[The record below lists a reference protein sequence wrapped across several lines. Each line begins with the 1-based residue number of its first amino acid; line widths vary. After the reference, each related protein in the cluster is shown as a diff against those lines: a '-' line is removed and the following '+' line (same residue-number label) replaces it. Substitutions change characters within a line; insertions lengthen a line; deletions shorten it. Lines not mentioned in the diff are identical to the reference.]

1 MTNSQHTFLAQRK
14 RFEADMVARYDID
27 AATYAAVSMLLAPLA
42 VAVSLDKG
50 DYLQRAGSLARHVYW
65 ITAGIV
71 CCGVHT
77 PSGDDITAAFFT
89 EGHSATPYH
98 DLLQGASGLPALH
111 SLTAETAVQA
121 FRLDWDK
128 IVTLRS
134 SHSVLDAYHLKVM
147 EYMLK
152 QQSRRS
158 HAQYGAAAQTRL
170 ASFLRDYPGLERRIS
185 QKTLS
190 SYLEITPQYLSQLL
204 NRDKRKGGL
213 MQDSAAHGQADGMTH
228 VGAPARP
235 H

>member
-1 MTNSQHTFLAQRK
+1 MTNSQQAFLAQRK

-27 AATYAAVSMLLAPLA
+27 AASYAAVSILLAPLA

-50 DYLQRAGSLARHVYW
+50 EYLQRAGSPAKHVYW
-65 ITAGIV
+65 ITSGIV
-71 CCGVHT
+71 CCGVNT
-77 PSGDDITAAFFT
+77 PSGGDITAAFFT
-89 EGHSATPYH
+89 EGHNATPYH
-98 DLLQGASGLPALH
+98 DLLQGTNGLPALH

-128 IVTLRS
+128 VVALRA
-134 SHSVLDAYHLKVM
+134 SHSVLDAYHLKVI

-158 HAQYGAAAQTRL
+158 HAQYGASAQTRL
-170 ASFLRDYPGLERRIS
+170 ASFLRDHPGLEMRIS

-204 NRDKRKGGL
+204 SKGKRKDEHRQNRTTRPMARL
-213 MQDSAAHGQADGMTH
+213 MA
-228 VGAPARP
+228 
-235 H
+235 

>member
-1 MTNSQHTFLAQRK
+1 MNNSQQAFLAQRK
-14 RFEADMVARYDID
+14 RFEADMLARYDID
-27 AATYAAVSMLLAPLA
+27 AATYAAVSILLAPLA

-50 DYLQRAGSLARHVYW
+50 DYLQRAGSPARHVYW
-65 ITAGIV
+65 ITSGIV
-71 CCGVHT
+71 CCGVNT
-77 PSGDDITAAFFT
+77 PSGDDITAAFST
-89 EGHSATPYH
+89 EGHNATPYH

-111 SLTAETAVQA
+111 SLTAETAVEA

-128 IVTLRS
+128 VVTLRA
-134 SHSVLDAYHLKVM
+134 SHSVLDAYHLKVI

-158 HAQYGAAAQTRL
+158 HAQYGASAQTRL

-204 NRDKRKGGL
+204 NKGRRKDEPR
-213 MQDSAAHGQADGMTH
+213 QDSSIRPM
-228 VGAPARP
+228 ARLMA
-235 H
+235 